1 MMKYKNLGKNG
12 PKVSLVGLGFWQAG
26 GRQWRYSSPNWVK
39 EVVETAHTLGINLLD
54 TAEIYGNGRS
64 EELLGRALDE
74 LGLREEFIVASK
86 IAGYRVIEWD
96 IMKGIDGITRRLG
109 SKPDIVQAHWPPP
122 IIVDVCRIVRSLE
135 KAVLTGKT
143 GYYGLSNYPGN
154 LLSKALECSKRI
166 EPVSNQ
172 IQYHLGYRSGENDVF
187 PVAERSGIGI
197 LAWSPL
203 AKGAL
208 AGLREAKDPAQKRD
222 PVFKAVA
229 RDDRLQK
236 TLETIARRHETS
248 IASVSLAW
256 IIAKGAIPIP
266 GTRKPMRV
274 KEYALAVDVELSSE
288 DINLLDEVTRV
299 YVSRWGDS
307 YRALQYMRYIPC
319 LFQRLAIKV
328 MRGV

>member
-26 GRQWRYSSPNWVK
+26 GRQWRYSSPTWVK
-39 EVVETAHTLGINLLD
+39 KVVETAHTQGINLLD

-64 EELLGRALDE
+64 EQLLGRALRE

-109 SKPDIVQAHWPPP
+109 SKPDIIQAHWPPP
-122 IIVDVCRIVRSLE
+122 IIIDVCRIVRSLE
-135 KAVLTGKT
+135 KAAAIGKT

-154 LLSKALECSKRI
+154 LLAKAIECSKRI

-172 IQYHLGYRSGENDVF
+172 IQYHLGYRSAENDVF
-187 PVAERSGIGI
+187 PVSEMNGIGI

-208 AGLREAKDPAQKRD
+208 AGLREPKDPAQKRD
-222 PVFKAVA
+222 PVFKSVA
-229 RDDRLQK
+229 SDDRLQK
-236 TLETIARRHETS
+236 VLEIIARKHDTS
-248 IASVSLAW
+248 IASISLAW
-256 IIAKGAIPIP
+256 IISRGAIPIP
-266 GTRKPMRV
+266 GTRKPERV
-274 KEYALAVDVELSSE
+274 KEYASAADIEFSNE
-288 DINLLDEVTRV
+288 DMEMLDKITRA
-299 YVSRWGDS
+299 YISKWGDS
-307 YRALQYMRYIPC
+307 YKALQYMRYIPC
-319 LFQRLAIKV
+319 LFQRLAITL